1 MNRYLVSFIWLFLVT
16 AGCAVQQPKQII
28 ETSRVVEEN
37 PIDRLLAKAELAFE
51 KNYLTTPP
59 DSSAFRFYTDALKI
73 NPQNEVALLG
83 INNIVEQ
90 YLSWAL
96 NNADIGN
103 YDRARHYL
111 ERARSIDD
119 SHPNIQPVL
128 QSIQEH
134 EQAIVNEFHLDPKRV
149 EARKVSKTM
158 LRRIA
163 RLISAHN
170 TFVTI
175 QAPDDATGRW
185 LYKELNERVD
195 FRIQAEFEL
204 SKNPRIYLSD

>member
-1 MNRYLVSFIWLFLVT
+1 MNRYLVSFIWLFLVA

-51 KNYLTTPP
+51 KNHLTTPT

-111 ERARSIDD
+111 ERARSIDG

-134 EQAIVNEFHLDPKRV
+134 EQAIVNEFHLDPERV

>member
-1 MNRYLVSFIWLFLVT
+1 M
-16 AGCAVQQPKQII
+16 
-28 ETSRVVEEN
+28 VVEEN

-51 KNYLTTPP
+51 KTYLTTPT
-59 DSSAFRFYTDALKI
+59 DSCAFRFYSDALKI

-134 EQAIVNEFHLDPKRV
+134 EQAIVNEFHLDPERV